1 VSAIEPTAPS
11 SAPDTNAPTPA
22 DPLAEARKLLAAD
35 KWEEALAETRRLV
48 AADPNSAG
56 ARTLHGDALYRRG
69 DFEEAEE
76 AYRAAVTS
84 DPNLAAA
91 HFGVGRILRT
101 NGHYGEAAESFHKAA
116 ALDPNNAKYVRTLS
130 NHLARREDV
139 LKLLAHYLE
148 MPPAEDEGIIKNVR
162 AWIELLEELG
172 DEPLGE
178 IVKSE
183 PTDLPLNVL
192 RGQAYLKAD
201 VNGALG
207 QRFAFDTGA
216 TGLTVS
222 ARLAKQAKL
231 KPIRPF
237 TITGMGGKG
246 TIDGDLVVIKSLTLG
261 GVQIRNVTATIAEP
275 KGEEEGLFG
284 PPVLSSFLI
293 KVDLDPGTL
302 GLRLNEEKSV
312 PVAAAAAAAAPE
324 PRAETKSEPESRTT
338 YVTLPFR
345 NVGGQIF
352 VRAALNGTM
361 LNAMIDTGASSSLAT
376 MSAVPRV
383 PGLELLPGE
392 WLQGKSVGLGGS
404 IPRKAIRAATLSFAG
419 LDFKADGMHCVDLSR
434 FSRALESE
442 IYLVIGFPELA
453 KFTMEI
459 DYRTNTLRLT
469 AKGK

>member
-1 VSAIEPTAPS
+1 VKKGVAALLVSLSILSQHPVLAIDP
-11 SAPDTNAPTPA
+11 SAPDANAPVPA
-22 DPLAEARKLLAAD
+22 PTDPLASARKLLAD
-35 KWEEALAETRRLV
+35 DRWEEALVETRRLV
-48 AADPNSAG
+48 AADSTSAG
-56 ARTLHGDALYRRG
+56 ARTLLGDALYRRG
-69 DFEEAEE
+69 DFDEAEE
-76 AYRAAVTS
+76 AYRAAVAA

-101 NGHYGEAAESFHKAA
+101 NGHYGEAAESFHRAA
-116 ALDPNNAKYVRTLS
+116 ALDPNNAKYVRILS

-162 AWIELLEELG
+162 AWIELLKELG

-178 IVKSE
+178 ILKSD

-246 TIDGDLVVIKSLTLG
+246 TVDGDLVVIKSLTLG
-261 GVQIRNVTATIAEP
+261 GVQIKNVTATIAEP

-284 PPVLSSFLI
+284 PPVLSSFLV

-302 GLRLNEEKSV
+302 GLRLNEGHTV
-312 PVAAAAAAAAPE
+312 ADANAAA
-324 PRAETKSEPESRTT
+324 TVS
-338 YVTLPFR
+338 LPFR

-383 PGLELLPGE
+383 PGLELLPEE
-392 WLQGKSVGLGGS
+392 WLQGKSVGLGGN

-419 LDFKADGMHCVDLSR
+419 LDFKADGMRCVDLSR

-469 AKGK
+469 PKGK

>member
-1 VSAIEPTAPS
+1 VKKGVAALLVSLSILSQHPVLAIDP
-11 SAPDTNAPTPA
+11 SAPDANAPAPVPA
-22 DPLAEARKLLAAD
+22 DPLASARKLLAD
-35 KWEEALAETRRLV
+35 DRWEEALVETRRLV
-48 AADPNSAG
+48 AADPSSAG
-56 ARTLHGDALYRRG
+56 ARTLLGDALYRRG
-69 DFEEAEE
+69 DFDEAEE
-76 AYRAAVTS
+76 AYRAAVAA

-91 HFGVGRILRT
+91 QFGVGRILRT
-101 NGHYGEAAESFHKAA
+101 NGHYGEAADSFHRAA
-116 ALDPNNAKYVRTLS
+116 ALDPNNAKYVRILS

-162 AWIELLEELG
+162 AWIELLKELG

-178 IVKSE
+178 ILKSD

-246 TIDGDLVVIKSLTLG
+246 TVDGDLVVIKSLTLG
-261 GVQIRNVTATIAEP
+261 GVQIKNVTATIAEP

-302 GLRLNEEKSV
+302 GLRLNEGHTV
-312 PVAAAAAAAAPE
+312 ADANAAA
-324 PRAETKSEPESRTT
+324 TVS
-338 YVTLPFR
+338 LPFR

-383 PGLELLPGE
+383 PGLELLPGA
-392 WLQGKSVGLGGS
+392 WLQGKSVGLGGD
-404 IPRKAIRAATLSFAG
+404 IPRKAIRAATLTFAG
-419 LDFKADGMHCVDLSR
+419 LDFKADGMRCVDLSR

-469 AKGK
+469 PKGKG